1 MGFKMANK
9 APMKEEKPP
18 EKRRVN
24 GFHPKENGY
33 MTSESDAVKP
43 KSVEFHEEFEE
54 TPLMVAV
61 LTYIGYFVLVV
72 FGYLRDF
79 MRNYGIEKS
88 KTGKELGNE
97 GFVPLYADF
106 ESFYTRNLYIRI
118 RDCWNRPI
126 ASVPGSHISIVDR
139 QTDDYGWSFRFDGNQ
154 TKALNLGSYNYLG
167 FAENEGACAESAEQ
181 AVIESGLAS
190 CSTRH
195 EYGTLD
201 IHVELEK
208 MVARFL
214 GKESAMVF
222 GMGFAT
228 NSTNIPILV
237 GKGDLI
243 ISDELNHSSLVL
255 GARLANA
262 KIKVF
267 KHNDIKSLEKILKDS
282 VVQGQPR
289 THRPWKKILII
300 VEGVYSMEGS
310 LVRLPEIVALKK
322 KYKAYL
328 YLDEAHSIGAIGK
341 TGRGVAEYFGVNT
354 DDIDIMMGTFT
365 KSFGAAGGY
374 IAASEKIINHI
385 RASSHS
391 AAYASS
397 MSPPVVQQI
406 YTSMK
411 IIMGEDGTDR
421 GRQRI
426 RALAENTKYF
436 RTRLKEMG
444 FIIYGHDA
452 SPVVPLLLYMPAK
465 IAAFGREMLKRK
477 IGVVVVGFPA
487 TPIIESR
494 ARFCLSAAHTR
505 KMLDEALEAI
515 DEVGDILQLKY
526 SRKPKPLKSS
536 N

>member
-1 MGFKMANK
+1 MA
-9 APMKEEKPP
+9 AEGVQRDEKPP
-18 EKRRVN
+18 KNRQ
-24 GFHPKENGY
+24 KNGY
-33 MTSESDAVKP
+33 HPVGNGHIPNGIPQKGSKVK
-43 KSVEFHEEFEE
+43 EFHEEFEE
-54 TPLMVAV
+54 TPLIVAV

-72 FGYLRDF
+72 FGYMRDF
-79 MRNYGIEKS
+79 MRKHGLEKS
-88 KTGKELGNE
+88 KTAKEKGNK

-106 ESFYTRNLYIRI
+106 ESFYTRNLYTRI

-126 ASVPGSHISIVDR
+126 CSVPGAQIELVDR
-139 QTDDYGWSFRFDGNQ
+139 VSDDYGWTFNFTGTK

-167 FAENEGACAESAEQ
+167 FAENEGLCADEAEKSVHKNGIAVCSA
-181 AVIESGLAS
+181 
-190 CSTRH
+190 RH
-195 EYGTLD
+195 EFGTLD
-201 IHVELEK
+201 IHIELEN
-208 MVARFL
+208 MVARFV

-228 NSTNIPILV
+228 NSTNIPVLV
-237 GKGDLI
+237 SKGDLI

-255 GARLANA
+255 GARLSGAT
-262 KIKVF
+262 IKVF
-267 KHNDIKSLEKILKDS
+267 KHNDIKSLENKLRTS

-289 THRPWKKILII
+289 THRPWRKILII

-328 YLDEAHSIGAIGK
+328 YLDEAHSIGAVGP
-341 TGRGVAEYFGVNT
+341 TGRGVSEYFGVNPA
-354 DDIDIMMGTFT
+354 DIDIMMGTFT

-374 IAASEKIINHI
+374 IASSKEIINHI
-385 RASSHS
+385 RGCSHS

-397 MSPPVVQQI
+397 MSPPVTLQI

-411 IIMGEDGTDR
+411 IILGEDGTNL
-421 GRQRI
+421 GKQRI
-426 RALAENTKYF
+426 QALAENTRYF
-436 RTRLKEMG
+436 RRRLKELG
-444 FIIYGHDA
+444 FIIYGHDE

-505 KMLDEALEAI
+505 EMLDQALAAI

-526 SRKPKPLKSS
+526 SRQKRD
-536 N
+536 